1 MGKRK
6 KVFPNVLVSDM
17 ADKGLAI
24 GRDEKGEVVIV
35 DGAVPGDRVKV
46 LSRRKKK
53 GVAFGQ
59 VLEIL
64 EYSKDRTDPFCAH
77 FSDCGG
83 CKWQHLN
90 YESQL
95 KYKNRTVINA
105 IKRIAG
111 IEAEVIG
118 DPVPAPKTTF
128 FRNKLEFS
136 FSNKRWLTLA
146 EVEQDVKLER
156 GDALGFHRPG
166 SFDKIVDIDY
176 CHLQPEPSNKLRNF
190 IREYALENQLEF
202 FDIREKSGLLRTV
215 MVRTGVN
222 DQYMVVLSFYRD
234 DREAIESLLG
244 AVVKDFPDIS
254 SLYFTINSKAN
265 DTILDLPLIL
275 YHGKERIEEQI
286 GPVRFEV
293 GPKSF
298 FQTNP
303 GQAEQLFK
311 LALEFASIESGSLV
325 YDLYCG
331 IGSISLLAA
340 QKAGKVIGIESVPE
354 AIEDAKANA
363 RLNHIDNVEFVTAE
377 VEKVLDQEF
386 FSKHGKP
393 SVIIVDPP
401 RAGLHPKVVESIKYS
416 GVDTWVYVSCNP
428 ATQARDIG
436 MVKDVYKLEKLQTV
450 DMFPH
455 TSHIETVALLRRI

>member
-6 KVFPNVLVSDM
+6 KIFPSVLVSDI
-17 ADKGLAI
+17 ADKGMAI

-53 GVAFGQ
+53 GVAFGH

-64 EYSKDRTDPFCAH
+64 EYSKYRVEPFCSH

-83 CKWQHLN
+83 CKWQHLA

-95 KYKNRTVINA
+95 KFKNQTVINS

-111 IEAEVIG
+111 IEPELIG
-118 DPVPAPKTTF
+118 DPIPAPRTTF

-136 FSNKRWLTLA
+136 FSNKRWLTLE
-146 EVEQDVKLER
+146 EVEQDAKLER

-166 SFDKIVDIDY
+166 SFDKIVDIDF

-190 IREYALENQLEF
+190 IRNYALENHLDF
-202 FDIREKSGLLRTV
+202 FDIREKSGLLRTM
-215 MVRTGVN
+215 MVRTGV
-222 DQYMVVLSFYRD
+222 DGQYMVVLSFFRD
-234 DREAIESLLG
+234 DREEIKGLLDAVIEN
-244 AVVKDFPDIS
+244 FRDIS

-265 DTILDLPLIL
+265 DTILDLPLFL
-275 YHGKERIEEQI
+275 YHGRERIEERI
-286 GPVRFEV
+286 GSIRFEV

-303 GQAEQLFK
+303 GQAEKLFK
-311 LALEFASIESGSLV
+311 LALEFADIEKGSLV

-354 AIEDAKANA
+354 AIDDAKANA
-363 RLNHIDNVEFVTAE
+363 RLNGIVNVEFVTAE
-377 VEKVLDQEF
+377 VEKVLDHSF
-386 FSKHGKP
+386 FSNHGKP

-401 RAGLHPKVVESIKYS
+401 RAGLHQKVIEAIKYS

-436 MVKDVYKLEKLQTV
+436 MVKDVYKLERLQTV

-455 TSHIETVALLRRI
+455 TSHIETVALLKRI